1 MTTAIIAFDGT
12 DADAPARRASARDE
26 HVAFS
31 AAEAAAGRLL
41 LGLPLHDEQGRSR
54 GSLMMIAGD
63 AAERDA
69 YLAAEPFARH
79 GVWQRIEA
87 HPFRIAPLP
96 YRGWP
101 TEPPQGRTHTVTIAW
116 DGTDPDAL
124 ARRLA
129 HRQGHFDRVRPM
141 AADGTLLFG
150 GALLDADGT
159 TMRGSIAVTRHLT
172 HAEARDWMAPDPYVA
187 GDVWRDITL
196 FGTSFRVLPY
206 AALPHA

>member
-12 DADAPARRASARDE
+12 DPEAPSRRAAARDE

-31 AAEAAAGRLL
+31 AAEAAAGRLQ
-41 LGLPLHDEQGRSR
+41 LGLPLHDETGRSL

-63 AAERDA
+63 AAARDA
-69 YLAAEPFARH
+69 YLAAEPFARL

-96 YRGWP
+96 YQGWP
-101 TEPPQGRTHTVTIAW
+101 QAAPQGRTHTVTIAW
-116 DGTDPDAL
+116 DGTDEGAL
-124 ARRLA
+124 QRRLA

-150 GALLDADGT
+150 GALLSADGS

-172 HAEARDWMAPDPYVA
+172 HEEARAWMAPDPYVA

-206 AALPHA
+206 QALPHA